1 MAQQMQVTLD
11 TILEKVAILE
21 GRFDKLLTQTL
32 CQLSDTVAANQD
44 EVNVELTRRAETVAQ
59 AVLSLDKKI
68 GSLEQIYPIYSPCS
82 GQQGVGVQAGF
93 ENQVQAQG
101 FVQQGQQF
109 QQGQVQF
116 QQGQA
121 QQFQQGQAHQQGQAQ
136 QFQQQGQAQQFQ
148 QQGQAQQ
155 FQQQGQAQQF
165 QQQGQAQQFQ
175 QQGKGQQGQASM
187 GQNAQQGQQ
196 VQRGQRASGGEALIE
211 VEESISVSAAPQQQA
226 QPGKQVQQGQQEQQE
241 VTASGFPKLE
251 KTKEKLLKEIK
262 RVVSGPNGER
272 KVITYS
278 QEEAAKL
285 AAAGE
290 ELIGE
295 ELTEEEAELFYQEM
309 IAEAEAEMCALE
321 TSIDTY
327 SEMSAMENP
336 PNNLVDFANEAA
348 DFLEKLMAKV
358 TGIASEVVRPPPKFA
373 VSDEEYLKLMELRV
387 VEERKEREEQR
398 AKDKK
403 ARRVGF
409 GANVDVREFE
419 GEGVDDDVGSEYGS
433 EFSDS
438 SDGSSMYSESMYSE
452 SMSSEIPE
460 GWEWSEEHQDYI
472 YVGDDAGA
480 FSMEGEEG
488 GKKGTYVYVEG
499 KDGAE
504 GQYYFVPEGAG
515 GAEFNK
521 ELAGQIPAGATAMT
535 AEQMAGKMPPGK
547 PVSFLA
553 MQGDKMRKKGSSD
566 GRDPAAFGGL
576 GGGGQ
581 KLKFK
586 KKKKKTDDDDEEG
599 PKIEAPTG
607 ATDGAG
613 GWESEM
619 NKKKNKAKRKKS
631 REEERRKLSS
641 ASGGATYDTV
651 KPKLLDKVPWEQPPP
666 GVRPPAPVKNHD
678 VPLPK
683 DSKVLGVRPAIEW
696 ILKQPGPFCTTR
708 MVYRNSKKTT
718 RPLYIEKAFED
729 LHNFTLQGLVI
740 GMLFTV
746 KGNNLANTKC
756 FMKCAPAFVSKRY
769 LREFGIDIEEYRES
783 YLKVDD
789 HASRDPYWFDLV
801 DRVKEVHP
809 WIADFPVDVA
819 YGNVAGMTRE
829 EMMAALKKRHAEFL
843 EVYEAERLAIKAQ
856 LDAKSDVR
864 VDETGKIIVKRKFKG
879 TAPGLPHMPKHSW
892 AED

>member
-1 MAQQMQVTLD
+1 MAQQLQATLE

-21 GRFDKLLTQTL
+21 ARFDKLLTQSL
-32 CQLSDTVAANQD
+32 CQLSDTAHAK
-44 EVNVELTRRAETVAQ
+44 EGEINVELTRRAETVAQ

-82 GQQGVGVQAGF
+82 GQGVGVQAG
-93 ENQVQAQG
+93 G
-101 FVQQGQQF
+101 I
-109 QQGQVQF
+109 
-116 QQGQA
+116 QA
-121 QQFQQGQAHQQGQAQ
+121 QQVA
-136 QFQQQGQAQQFQ
+136 
-148 QQGQAQQ
+148 
-155 FQQQGQAQQF
+155 
-165 QQQGQAQQFQ
+165 
-175 QQGKGQQGQASM
+175 
-187 GQNAQQGQQ
+187 
-196 VQRGQRASGGEALIE
+196 GGDVEEEVE
-211 VEESISVSAAPQQQA
+211 VEEMVMVSSAQQQRAAAPGQKGA
-226 QPGKQVQQGQQEQQE
+226 QGEE

-309 IAEAEAEMCALE
+309 LAEAEAEMCALE
-321 TSIDTY
+321 SSIDTY
-327 SEMSAMENP
+327 SELSIMENP
-336 PNNLVDFANEAA
+336 PDNLVSFASEAA
-348 DFLEKLMAKV
+348 EFLEKLMSKV

-373 VSDEEYLKLMELRV
+373 VSDDEYLKLMELRV
-387 VEERKEREEQR
+387 AEERREREEQR
-398 AKDKK
+398 ARDKK
-403 ARRVGF
+403 NRRVGF
-409 GANVDVREFE
+409 GTSVSVLEFE
-419 GEGVDDDVGSEYGS
+419 GEGGDDDFGSEYGS

-438 SDGSSMYSESMYSE
+438 SDGSSMFSE
-452 SMSSEIPE
+452 SMSSEVPE

-472 YVGDDAGA
+472 YVGEDASQ

-488 GKKGTYVYVEG
+488 GKKGTYVFVEG

-515 GAEFNK
+515 GPEFNK
-521 ELAGQIPAGATAMT
+521 ELAVPSALKDKGKGQIPAGATAMT

-547 PVSFLA
+547 PTSFLA

-576 GGGGQ
+576 GGGGK
-581 KLKFK
+581 KLQFK
-586 KKKKKTDDDDEEG
+586 KKKKKTDDDEDEG
-599 PKIEAPTG
+599 QKIEAPSG
-607 ATDGAG
+607 ASDGAG

-631 REEERRKLSS
+631 REDERRKSMEG
-641 ASGGATYDTV
+641 SGGATYDTV

-729 LHNFTLQGLVI
+729 LHNYTLQGLVV

-746 KGNNLANTKC
+746 KGNTLSNTKC

-783 YLKVDD
+783 FMRVDD

-809 WIADFPVDVA
+809 WIDDFPVDVA

>member
-1 MAQQMQVTLD
+1 
-11 TILEKVAILE
+11 
-21 GRFDKLLTQTL
+21 
-32 CQLSDTVAANQD
+32 
-44 EVNVELTRRAETVAQ
+44 
-59 AVLSLDKKI
+59 
-68 GSLEQIYPIYSPCS
+68 
-82 GQQGVGVQAGF
+82 
-93 ENQVQAQG
+93 
-101 FVQQGQQF
+101 
-109 QQGQVQF
+109 
-116 QQGQA
+116 
-121 QQFQQGQAHQQGQAQ
+121 
-136 QFQQQGQAQQFQ
+136 
-148 QQGQAQQ
+148 
-155 FQQQGQAQQF
+155 
-165 QQQGQAQQFQ
+165 
-175 QQGKGQQGQASM
+175 
-187 GQNAQQGQQ
+187 
-196 VQRGQRASGGEALIE
+196 LIE
-211 VEESISVSAAPQQQA
+211 VEESVSVSAAPQQQA
-226 QPGKQVQQGQQEQQE
+226 QPGKQVLQGQQEQQE

-336 PNNLVDFANEAA
+336 PINLVDFANEAA

-358 TGIASEVVRPPPKFA
+358 TGIASEVVRPHPKFA

-387 VEERKEREEQR
+387 AEERREREEQR

-419 GEGVDDDVGSEYGS
+419 GEGVDDDIGSEYGS

-452 SMSSEIPE
+452 SMSSEVPE

-547 PVSFLA
+547 PTSFLA

-678 VPLPK
+678 VPIPK

-783 YLKVDD
+783 FLKVDD

-809 WIADFPVDVA
+809 WIDDFPVDVA